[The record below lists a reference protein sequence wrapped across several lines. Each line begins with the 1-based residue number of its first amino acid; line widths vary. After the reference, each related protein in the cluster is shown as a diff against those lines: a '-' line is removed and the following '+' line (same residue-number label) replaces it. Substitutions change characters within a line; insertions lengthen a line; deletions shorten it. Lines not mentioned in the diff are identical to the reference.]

1 MINKLRLIFGIL
13 VAVIVAASLA
23 LFVSTEYK
31 EHKYSISIPSGREYT
46 TNEYTSKDGC
56 ITFKNQWGNKVTLC
70 GNYSIVSK

>member
-1 MINKLRLIFGIL
+1 MINKLRLTFGL
-13 VAVIVAASLA
+13 VIAIIVMTSLV

-31 EHKYSISIPSGREYT
+31 EHKYYISIPSGKEYR